1 MNLDDLKNRLKAHY
15 DETIESSK
23 IMDSYWYETIPSF
36 LGRSME
42 RPALETNKTMWKPYS
57 ELEQLRKVAIAAAR
71 SVSNPAWAGVCD
83 EDMELELALRE
94 AGFLPSKKAP

>member
-1 MNLDDLKNRLKAHY
+1 MNLDDLKSKLKA
-15 DETIESSK
+15 DDDATIEVK
-23 IMDSYWYETIPSF
+23 K
-36 LGRSME
+36 
-42 RPALETNKTMWKPYS
+42 AMWNPYN

-94 AGFLPSKKAP
+94 AGFLPWKKSP